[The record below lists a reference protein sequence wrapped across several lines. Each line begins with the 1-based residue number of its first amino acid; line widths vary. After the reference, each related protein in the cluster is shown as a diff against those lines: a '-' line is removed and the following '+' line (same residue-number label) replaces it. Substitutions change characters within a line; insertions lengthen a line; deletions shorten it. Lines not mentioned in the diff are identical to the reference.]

1 MNLHL
6 LSVNSLPIPI
16 PRQDHSKLEAVDT
29 QNLFG
34 GLLTDF
40 TGIMTPVYNWGIKAI
55 TILFIVATLVMIM
68 SALFKNGQWQKY
80 GQVTMLLSFVTMLL
94 LRGLPIIVLSIRASE
109 DVDVLLHE
117 TMSMLSFGVIFLCL
131 ISFAVSYLFGF
142 GYKLIEHPEFHRWA
156 KTLRSVSVLM
166 VIFAIAIPWLFP
178 II

>member
-1 MNLHL
+1 MNL
-6 LSVNSLPIPI
+6 SLFTVTNIPIPI
-16 PRQDHSKLEAVDT
+16 PRQDHSKIEAINSRD
-29 QNLFG
+29 LFG

-40 TGIMTPVYNWGIKAI
+40 TGIMTPIYSWGIKAI

-80 GQVTMLLSFVTMLL
+80 GQVTMLLSFVSMLL

-109 DVDVLLHE
+109 DVDALLQE